1 MYELRDWL
9 VENTKTEAWRDF
21 LKDEKN
27 KTYGIWWKGIMY
39 RLLEYLERI
48 KRENIAETISEKML
62 TIF

>member
-27 KTYGIWWKGIMY
+27 KTYGI
-39 RLLEYLERI
+39 
-48 KRENIAETISEKML
+48 
-62 TIF
+62 